1 MARRRF
7 YQVMGD
13 LIKAEDHR
21 YGNGTIY
28 TIHGKIMQSVSEREA
43 LENMSSYRRPKQG
56 VRKHFRSY
64 ALSYRRQKKKKDKTD
79 EKRSNIS
86 WLPQRKKKV

>member
-1 MARRRF
+1 MAKRRF
-7 YQVMGD
+7 YQIMGD

-43 LENMSSYRRPKQG
+43 LDNMSSYRRPTQG
-56 VRKHFRSY
+56 IRKHFRSY
-64 ALSYRRQKKKKDKTD
+64 AIAYRSDKKKQKKKK
-79 EKRSNIS
+79 EKQSNIS
-86 WLPQRKKKV
+86 WLPKKKKK